1 MLFVILVIIFV
12 LVVATLIFNR
22 NGLMA
27 LSALREDIGQVTTAI
42 DSLEDQILRL
52 EEEIRLLSSDS
63 AYQER
68 MVREILGWGREG
80 EFVVRFLSAD
90 SSDILP

>member
-1 MLFVILVIIFV
+1 MLFVILVMIFV

-27 LSALREDIGQVTTAI
+27 LSALREDIGMVTSSI

-52 EEEIRLLSSDS
+52 EEEIRLLSTDS

-68 MVREILGWGREG
+68 VVREILGWGREG
-80 EFVVRFLSAD
+80 EFVVRFLPAD
-90 SSDILP
+90 SSGILP